1 MFPFPQGPPR
11 AGLLYFNGFRFG
23 LIDTPSHILHGN
35 LEFLPG
41 PSIFISMDLVYH
53 RLELVEPSFRFL
65 PHEMLSNLVPI
76 LLWNL
81 PFLATGLDLV
91 QPCVDGRVFL
101 VVSSENWTISPGGK
115 YRFQVVRLEFERVEH
130 PCDKSVL
137 VSEYVS
143 QNL

>member
-1 MFPFPQGPPR
+1 
-11 AGLLYFNGFRFG
+11 
-23 LIDTPSHILHGN
+23 
-35 LEFLPG
+35 
-41 PSIFISMDLVYH
+41 MDLVYH
-53 RLELVEPSFRFL
+53 RLELVEPVCIPGEDWQPYDNKSYVPSFRFL